1 MKASSLS
8 SSRQRQQRHGLQLVK
23 ESPESLPGSALLDFK
38 QHLGSILS
46 RVERRKDQLEILTNL
61 YEFYD
66 SVSVQT
72 SDMCTSCWGCFMHQ
86 LPPNQ

>member
-1 MKASSLS
+1 M
-8 SSRQRQQRHGLQLVK
+8 K

-46 RVERRKDQLEILTNL
+46 QVERRKDQLDILTNL

-72 SDMCTSCWGCFMHQ
+72 ADICPCMPVMFPSEDHRALMNRH
-86 LPPNQ
+86 